1 MLPGASKC
9 HICSETT
16 HSSRDCPCLHSPL
29 KDGFYS
35 GGGGGGGHSHDEDDG
50 ERHHLEENEA
60 NRVTI
65 TPTFG
70 EKLFSFPLFFRQTQ
84 KQSRC
89 VEDIPKTV
97 LPHTLFQKYLA

>member
-35 GGGGGGGHSHDEDDG
+35 GGGGGGGHSHDDEDDS
-50 ERHHLEENEA
+50 N
-60 NRVTI
+60 
-65 TPTFG
+65 
-70 EKLFSFPLFFRQTQ
+70 EKLFSFPLFFKQKQ

>member
-50 ERHHLEENEA
+50 ERQHLEENEKQS
-60 NRVTI
+60 
-65 TPTFG
+65 FYS
-70 EKLFSFPLFFRQTQ
+70 FSLFFKQKQTQ